1 MTLVLRYAAR
11 SDRGLVRSNN
21 QDSVYAGPRLLALAD
36 GMGGHAAGEVAS
48 KVVIASLAPLDDDE
62 PGDDLVTQLRDAVT
76 EGNRAISELVAG
88 DPDLDGMGT
97 TLTAVLFSGSR
108 LGLVHV
114 GDSRAYLM
122 RGGQF
127 SQITRDDSF
136 VNELL
141 EQGRITEE
149 EAATHPQR
157 SLLLKALTGHEVEPS
172 VTVREARAGDR
183 YLLCSDGLSGM
194 VSNENL
200 AEALR
205 IPDPQDCA
213 DRMIELALKG
223 GGTDNVTVIVADVV
237 DVDFG
242 EDAPIVGGA
251 AGDGRDEAPT
261 GDSPAAR
268 ARALTAPADPAGAEQ
283 PGPAEQ
289 QAETPPDPKA
299 KRRKRFRLL
308 SAFGLAV
315 VLLAATGL
323 ATRYF
328 VLGQYYVGAD
338 DGEVV
343 IHQGVPGSILGFDLH
358 RRAEGSCPPEA
369 SMCDPLRLR
378 DLEQHAREAVR
389 NGVNRENLDESRSYI
404 NSLRRNNMLEPCD
417 DTSGSV
423 QGGGFGGVE
432 QGGGTDQDPAGQ
444 DSTEQNSAGQTS
456 VPATGGND
464 GSTGDDGPIGDAD
477 TEPTG
482 TGAERHEGGQRP
494 GVDCRPVPDSGG
506 N

>member
-11 SDRGLVRSNN
+11 SDRGLVRSSN

-62 PGDDLVTQLRDAVT
+62 PGDDLLSQLREAVSG
-76 EGNRAISELVAG
+76 GNAAISELVAN

-97 TLTAVLFSGSR
+97 TLTAMLFSGSR
-108 LGLVHV
+108 MGMVHV
-114 GDSRAYLM
+114 GDSRAYM
-122 RGGQF
+122 FRNGQF

-141 EQGRITEE
+141 EQGRITADQ
-149 EAATHPQR
+149 AATHPQR

-172 VTVREARAGDR
+172 LTVREARAGDR

-194 VSNENL
+194 VSDETL
-200 AEALR
+200 AEAIQ

-251 AGDGRDEAPT
+251 AGDGSDEYNHQ

-268 ARALTAPADPAGAEQ
+268 ARALTAPPPQPPQLAE
-283 PGPAEQ
+283 P
-289 QAETPPDPKA
+289 PPDPKA
-299 KRRKRFRLL
+299 KRRKRWRWIVGVLL
-308 SAFGLAV
+308 VL
-315 VLLAATGL
+315 VLLAAGAI

-328 VLGQYYVGAD
+328 VLSQYYVGEGANS
-338 DGEVV
+338 EVA
-343 IHQGVPGSILGFDLH
+343 IFRGVPGSVLGIQLH
-358 RRAEGSCPPEA
+358 QQAEGSCPPG
-369 SMCDPLRLR
+369 SSLCDVLTVPQLQQ
-378 DLEQHAREAVR
+378 DAQTAVR
-389 NGVNRENLDESRSYI
+389 SGVKKDNLQAARDYI
-404 NSLRRNNMLEPCD
+404 NNFLRYKTLKDCTPQSPE
-417 DTSGSV
+417 
-423 QGGGFGGVE
+423 
-432 QGGGTDQDPAGQ
+432 GT
-444 DSTEQNSAGQTS
+444 TT
-456 VPATGGND
+456 ATGG
-464 GSTGDDGPIGDAD
+464 TCTTP
-477 TEPTG
+477 
-482 TGAERHEGGQRP
+482 
-494 GVDCRPVPDSGG
+494 SGG
-506 N
+506 GG

>member
-11 SDRGLVRSNN
+11 SDRGLVRSSN

-62 PGDDLVTQLRDAVT
+62 PGDDLVSQLRDAVT
-76 EGNRAISELVAG
+76 QGNQAISELVAN

-114 GDSRAYLM
+114 GDSRAYLL
-122 RGGQF
+122 RNGQF

-141 EQGRITEE
+141 EQGRITED

-172 VTVREARAGDR
+172 FTVREARAGDR

-194 VSNENL
+194 VSNETL
-200 AEALR
+200 AEAMQ
-205 IPDPQDCA
+205 IPDPQECA

-223 GGTDNVTVIVADVV
+223 GGTDNVTVVIADVV
-237 DVDFG
+237 DVDYG
-242 EDAPIVGGA
+242 DDAPIVGGA
-251 AGDGRDEAPT
+251 AGDGSDEGHQ

-268 ARALTAPADPAGAEQ
+268 ARALTAPPS
-283 PGPAEQ
+283 PPPQ
-289 QAETPPDPKA
+289 QHDQTEPPPDPKA
-299 KRRKRFRLL
+299 KRRKRIRLL
-308 SAFGLAV
+308 VAFGLALI
-315 VLLAATGL
+315 LLAAAAI

-328 VLGQYYVGAD
+328 VLRQYYVGV
-338 DGEVV
+338 GNNQEVV
-343 IHQGVPGSILGFDLH
+343 IFQGVPGSILGVDLH
-358 RRAEGSCPPEA
+358 RQSEGSCPPEA
-369 SMCDPLRLR
+369 TLCEALRLQ
-378 DLEQHAREAVR
+378 DLQQDARVAVR
-389 NGVNRENLDESRSYI
+389 NGVKRDGLTEARDYI
-404 NSLRRNNMLEPCD
+404 DTLRRNNMLEICD
-417 DTSGSV
+417 EGQP
-423 QGGGFGGVE
+423 QGGGLVGGIG
-432 QGGGTDQDPAGQ
+432 QGSRTEEPPRPSTPAQQDQQ
-444 DSTEQNSAGQTS
+444 
-456 VPATGGND
+456 
-464 GSTGDDGPIGDAD
+464 
-477 TEPTG
+477 
-482 TGAERHEGGQRP
+482 P
-494 GVDCRPVPDSGG
+494 GVDCRPAPSPGG

>member
-62 PGDDLVTQLRDAVT
+62 PGDDLLSQLREAVSN
-76 EGNRAISELVAG
+76 GNGAIAELVAN

-114 GDSRAYLM
+114 GDSRAYLY

-127 SQITRDDSF
+127 AQITRDDSF

-172 VTVREARAGDR
+172 LTVREARAGDR
-183 YLLCSDGLSGM
+183 YLICSDGLSGM
-194 VSNENL
+194 VSNETL
-200 AEALR
+200 AEAIQIR
-205 IPDPQDCA
+205 DPQDCA

-223 GGTDNVTVIVADVV
+223 GGTDNVTVIIADVV

-242 EDAPIVGGA
+242 DDAPIVGGA
-251 AGDGRDEAPT
+251 AGDGSDEHHQ

-268 ARALTAPADPAGAEQ
+268 ARALTAPP
-283 PGPAEQ
+283 PQ
-289 QAETPPDPKA
+289 QRTEPQEPPPDPKA
-299 KRRKRFRLL
+299 KRRKRLRWLVGTFL
-308 SAFGLAV
+308 
-315 VLLAATGL
+315 VLIVLAAAAIT
-323 ATRYF
+323 TRYF
-328 VLGQYYVGAD
+328 VLSQYYVGE
-338 DGEVV
+338 GENSEVV
-343 IHQGVPGSILGFDLH
+343 IFRGVPGSILGIELH
-358 RRAEGSCPPEA
+358 QQAEGSCVPGGA
-369 SMCDPLRLR
+369 LCDKLLVPALQE
-378 DLEQHAREAVR
+378 DARTAVR
-389 NGVNRENLDESRSYI
+389 NGVKKENLGAARDYI
-404 NSLRRNNMLEPCD
+404 NQVLRLKTLKDCKQQPGVVD
-417 DTSGSV
+417 PGSPTESV
-423 QGGGFGGVE
+423 PPEQPAGRDCATPAPAPPPVGGG
-432 QGGGTDQDPAGQ
+432 
-444 DSTEQNSAGQTS
+444 
-456 VPATGGND
+456 
-464 GSTGDDGPIGDAD
+464 
-477 TEPTG
+477 
-482 TGAERHEGGQRP
+482 
-494 GVDCRPVPDSGG
+494 
-506 N
+506 

>member
-11 SDRGLVRSNN
+11 SDRGLVRSSN

-62 PGDDLVTQLRDAVT
+62 PGDDLVTQLREAVT
-76 EGNRAISELVAG
+76 HGNQAISELVAN

-114 GDSRAYLM
+114 GDSRAYLL
-122 RGGQF
+122 RNGQF

-141 EQGRITEE
+141 EQGRITED

-172 VTVREARAGDR
+172 FTVREARAGDR

-194 VSNENL
+194 VSNETL
-200 AEALR
+200 SEAMQ
-205 IPDPQDCA
+205 IPDPQECA

-237 DVDFG
+237 DIDFG

-251 AGDGRDEAPT
+251 AGDGSDEGHQ

-268 ARALTAPADPAGAEQ
+268 ARALTAPPPTQ
-283 PGPAEQ
+283 PQRLEPTEP
-289 QAETPPDPKA
+289 PPDPKA
-299 KRRKRFRLL
+299 KRRKRIRLL
-308 SAFGLAV
+308 VALGLALI
-315 VLLAATGL
+315 LLAAAAI

-328 VLGQYYVGAD
+328 VMRQYYVGV
-338 DGEVV
+338 GSNEEVV
-343 IHQGVPGSILGFDLH
+343 IFQGVPGSVLGFDLH
-358 RRAEGSCPPEA
+358 REAEGSCPPEA
-369 SMCDPLRLR
+369 TLCEPLRLQ
-378 DLEQHAREAVR
+378 DLQQDARVAVR
-389 NGVNRENLDESRSYI
+389 NSVKRDGLAESRDYI
-404 NSLRRNNMLEPCD
+404 DTLRRNNMLEICD
-417 DTSGSV
+417 EEQP
-423 QGGGFGGVE
+423 QGGGVIGGIG
-432 QGGGTDQDPAGQ
+432 QGNAAP
-444 DSTEQNSAGQTS
+444 
-456 VPATGGND
+456 
-464 GSTGDDGPIGDAD
+464 
-477 TEPTG
+477 EPTG
-482 TGAERHEGGQRP
+482 ENRPEGGSQPSGENQPTETTTPEQGRQEP
-494 GVDCRPVPDSGG
+494 GVDCRPAPSPGG